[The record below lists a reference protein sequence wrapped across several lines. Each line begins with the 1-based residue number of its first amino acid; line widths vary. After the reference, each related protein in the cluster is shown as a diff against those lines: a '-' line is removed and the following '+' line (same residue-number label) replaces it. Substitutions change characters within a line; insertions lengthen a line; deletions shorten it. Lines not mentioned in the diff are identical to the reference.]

1 MRPIETHKNRFL
13 SDFLLELNCMNMK
26 NLSDK
31 KQKKLVGEAARRLA
45 EIFIGELERKDKKN
59 ELSSEG

>member
-1 MRPIETHKNRFL
+1 
-13 SDFLLELNCMNMK
+13 MK